1 MKGIIIYGTVYGSTK
16 RYAQKLSQL
25 TGWEVMSYD
34 KVKSL
39 SGYDAV
45 VHLGGLYA
53 GGIKGL
59 KTTVK
64 NLPNTAKLIV
74 VTVGLADP
82 DSPENCRNLQTALE
96 RQLPENILERTQSF
110 HLRGA
115 IDYEKLHLSHKMMM
129 ALLIRSINAKPSEQ
143 WSDEDRMIVQTY
155 NQKVDFVNF
164 EGLRVITEA
173 MRQIL

>member
-1 MKGIIIYGTVYGSTK
+1 MKGIIIYGTIYGSTK

-25 TGWEVMSYD
+25 IGWEAVRYD
-34 KVKSL
+34 RVKSL
-39 SGYDAV
+39 SDYDAV

-59 KTTVK
+59 KITVK
-64 NLPNTAKLIV
+64 NLPDTAKLIV

-82 DSPENCRNLQTALE
+82 DSRANLRNLQTALE
-96 RQLPENILERTQSF
+96 RQLPETVRSRTRSF
-110 HLRGA
+110 HLRGT
-115 IDYEKLHLSHKMMM
+115 IDYEKLHFTHKMMM
-129 ALLIRSINAKPSEQ
+129 AMLIRSIKSKPAEK

-164 EGLRVITEA
+164 EDLRVITEA
-173 MRQIL
+173 MRQLF